1 MPGKP
6 AAHLG
11 ATVAHP
17 LPPVLT
23 GGPTAITVL
32 VGGPPAW
39 RAISPAAVAGL
50 QSAKQIAD
58 TAIRIAENAAVLAA
72 PTPGGPA
79 ARLAAEAAK
88 GVAAVAM
95 GSAITGAAAAGGD
108 VHACMTPWP
117 VPPHGPAVDIQ
128 GSPTVLCV
136 GARIARQGDQLLEAI
151 GPTNTIT
158 GGCMTVLVGAAG
170 IVGNVPA
177 GQAAC
182 VAARQGRTPPPG
194 TVYPPGHPQAGQP
207 IPANTAGQSYNNCGC
222 ETSRQLINQATNANV
237 SQEQVLNQAMASG
250 DANQVPGDRYNSGGT
265 GPQGR
270 QNILA
275 ANGVPSHREDRT
287 MGNLESS
294 AASGRG
300 TIVVVDS
307 QTLWTN
313 GTTPPSTG
321 DHVVVVTGVE
331 YDDNGDVT
339 NVIINDTGTGT
350 CSQSVPIGVWN
361 QATGP
366 AIGNWQNNVTDNP
379 IW

>member
-11 ATVAHP
+11 ANVAHP

-23 GGPTAITVL
+23 GGPTALTVF

-39 RAISPAAVAGL
+39 RAISPAGLAAL
-50 QSAKQIAD
+50 QSAKQTAD
-58 TAIRIAENAAVLAA
+58 AAIRIAENAATAA
-72 PTPGGPA
+72 AGTPAGPA
-79 ARLAAEAAK
+79 ARLAAETAK
-88 GVAAVAM
+88 GVAALAM
-95 GSAITGAAAAGGD
+95 SSAISTAAAGSD
-108 VHACMTPWP
+108 IHACLTPWP
-117 VPPHGPAVDIQ
+117 TPPHGPAVDIQ
-128 GSPTVLCV
+128 GSPTVLCA
-136 GARIARQGDQLLEAI
+136 GMRLARQDDQLLEAI
-151 GPTNTIT
+151 GPASTIT
-158 GGCMTVLVGAAG
+158 GGCATVLVGAAG

-182 VAARQGRTPPPG
+182 VAARAGRNPPPG
-194 TVYPPGHPQAGQP
+194 TVYPAGHPQAGQP

-250 DANQVPGDRYNSGGT
+250 DANQVPGDLYNSGGT
-265 GPQGR
+265 NPQTR

-275 ANGVPSHREDRT
+275 ANGVASHREDRT
-287 MGNLESS
+287 MGNLEAST
-294 AASGRG
+294 ASGRG

-313 GTTPPSTG
+313 GATPPSTG

-331 YDDNGDVT
+331 YDDNGNVI

-350 CSQSVPIGVWN
+350 CSQSVPIGTWN